1 MCPVFILVL
10 APVFFI
16 FVSGRGGKERR
27 EGEEGVWVVTLSLIH
42 LSVVTIIAN
51 YLLFNVTGQIS
62 TLCNPDWSSC
72 QHTLLFETRIWP
84 KNCQHIY
91 LCFLPLDSMNIQAMC
106 SATVDGWQQWDSG
119 WTVAFHQKDNSQ
131 CQVCWLNYVKMSS
144 MW

>member
-1 MCPVFILVL
+1 MCPVFMLVL
-10 APVFFI
+10 APVFLFL
-16 FVSGRGGKERR
+16 FVGEVEDWR

-51 YLLFNVTGQIS
+51 YPLFNVIGQIS
-62 TLCNPDWSSC
+62 TLCNPDCSSC

-106 SATVDGWQQWDSG
+106 SATVHGWQQ
-119 WTVAFHQKDNSQ
+119 
-131 CQVCWLNYVKMSS
+131 
-144 MW
+144 